1 MGFFLKKPATSLGF
15 NKTWR
20 VPDPTIY
27 LSTKIPS
34 YIYSNKPYHLI
45 LISFHIF
52 SRPHSPLP
60 VSLSF
65 PLLSSPLTTTA
76 TTEPHSL
83 SSLLTTTTPT
93 KPRNPYTGNAGAAS
107 SDGHFVLN
115 ISFTL
120 WLKPPLFLSEF
131 KATKPPNNL
140 SLKNICCNY
149 FYLNMYIQ
157 WFLCLWFWVC

>member
-1 MGFFLKKPATSLGF
+1 MDDNFCPTRGYSTRSDPNGSGFTQLDKDQGRVWVFLKKKPATSLGF

-34 YIYSNKPYHLI
+34 YIYSNKTYHLI

-120 WLKPPLFLSEF
+120 
-131 KATKPPNNL
+131 
-140 SLKNICCNY
+140 
-149 FYLNMYIQ
+149 
-157 WFLCLWFWVC
+157 